1 MAIFYTPDIHTNKY
15 LSEEESVHC
24 VRVLRMKEGDEVD
37 LIDGNGN
44 FYKAV
49 IVEAHPKHCRVD
61 VIESTPDTAGP
72 FYAHIAMCPTK
83 NPERV
88 EWFIEKATEIGI
100 GGFTFLCS
108 RFSERKTIK
117 TERINRIIVSA
128 LKQSVKALKPSLQ
141 ELTDFNTFVKTPF
154 EGQKYICHCN
164 PGQKPL
170 LNSICK
176 GGSPVMVLIGPE
188 GDFSMEEVALAEAN
202 GYISVSLGDTRL
214 RTETAAFVAAHIVQ
228 LKNMAD

>member
-1 MAIFYTPDIHTNKY
+1 
-15 LSEEESVHC
+15 
-24 VRVLRMKEGDEVD
+24 MKEGDEVD

-100 GGFTFLCS
+100 GGFTFLRS

-170 LNSICK
+170 LNSICE

-228 LKNMAD
+228 LKNMTD